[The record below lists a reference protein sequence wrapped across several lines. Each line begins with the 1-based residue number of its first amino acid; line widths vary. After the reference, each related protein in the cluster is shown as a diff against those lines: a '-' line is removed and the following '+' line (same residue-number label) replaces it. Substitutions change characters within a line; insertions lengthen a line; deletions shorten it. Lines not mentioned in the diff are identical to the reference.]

1 MTVPGRVRFLIGADL
16 QEKAFQ
22 SPFSVSPK
30 EREHWIGVPSFFL
43 RERERFSLGICAS
56 EFLVPLP
63 LDFQECMRI
72 SLSSRPSE
80 KKSVSVW

>member
-30 EREHWIGVPSFFL
+30 EREHWIGVPSFFFFE
-43 RERERFSLGICAS
+43 REREIFLGYMCLRVSGSIATGFSGVH
-56 EFLVPLP
+56 EN
-63 LDFQECMRI
+63 
-72 SLSSRPSE
+72 
-80 KKSVSVW
+80 